1 MEYSPRAK
9 QILNVLMQKKEGI
22 TEQEIGD
29 SLNLSKRTVQ
39 RELKG
44 LETDLQQDHIELKRN
59 RGTGLYLEGKEENL
73 VNLKNQL
80 SNDKELDVTD
90 KEERRKYLL
99 FEMLKDRMPHKLYY
113 FAEQMGVSE
122 TTIAGDMEKLTPW
135 LEENHLAIIRKPG
148 YGVVLSGSE
157 KHYREALQRF
167 ISETVTTE
175 RLNSVLYQKSDAI
188 AKAVQDSTDEGTIYE
203 LLNGDVIQRV
213 LNVLN
218 GFDDKRL
225 RQLADNAYVALVMHI
240 TIAIQRIMEGEVLE
254 SDRRLELS
262 LQQDEDYGL
271 AQQIIL
277 QLEKEFNIIIPAVEL
292 DYILLHIRGSKL
304 KYSDTPEDMSGFTL
318 SDEEALDL
326 VDQMIDAFGTDY
338 VYELKC
344 DEVLIHGLLVHLQP
358 TLFRLKNDMHIYNPL
373 LEDIQKEYPDI
384 YERCK
389 AVGSLLEKKTG
400 FHINDAEI
408 GYLATH
414 FGAAMVR
421 ISKKKT
427 YSRKVSI
434 GIVCASG
441 FGIARL
447 MLTKLSNKLSDSAC
461 SLHAFGQEE
470 IGTDAASD
478 VDFYISSMDLSR
490 FGVDFVYVSPL
501 ITAKDLAQV
510 QCKVEEYA
518 HIPKSTANSDITHQ
532 LDAITSVSQTIK
544 SILHNYRL
552 MQFDEDITF
561 DQMLE
566 QISLHMTLNAKRAH
580 QLHLDLQN
588 REDLAS
594 QIIPELGI
602 GLLHCRTTS
611 VNEAAVA
618 TAVPFENDRFMNPYF
633 KGIAACVILLIPRD
647 DRTKINADLLGSI
660 SSSLASDES
669 FVSLVKQSD
678 EEAVRNRLAEILKN
692 HLSSYV
698 AHLG

>member
-1 MEYSPRAK
+1 
-9 QILNVLMQKKEGI
+9 
-22 TEQEIGD
+22 
-29 SLNLSKRTVQ
+29 
-39 RELKG
+39 
-44 LETDLQQDHIELKRN
+44 
-59 RGTGLYLEGKEENL
+59 
-73 VNLKNQL
+73 
-80 SNDKELDVTD
+80 
-90 KEERRKYLL
+90 
-99 FEMLKDRMPHKLYY
+99 
-113 FAEQMGVSE
+113 
-122 TTIAGDMEKLTPW
+122 
-135 LEENHLAIIRKPG
+135 
-148 YGVVLSGSE
+148 
-157 KHYREALQRF
+157 
-167 ISETVTTE
+167 
-175 RLNSVLYQKSDAI
+175 
-188 AKAVQDSTDEGTIYE
+188 
-203 LLNGDVIQRV
+203 
-213 LNVLN
+213 LN

-277 QLEKEFNIIIPAVEL
+277 RLEKEFNIMIPAVEL

-304 KYSDTPEDMSGFTL
+304 KYSDTPEDMSGFSI

-326 VDQMIDAFGTDY
+326 VDQMIDTFGTDY

-344 DEVLIHGLLVHLQP
+344 DELLIHGLLVHLQP

-373 LEDIQKEYPDI
+373 LEDIQNEYPDI

-447 MLTKLSNKLSDSAC
+447 MMTKLSNKLSDSAC

-470 IGTDAASD
+470 IGSDVSSD

-490 FGVDFVYVSPL
+490 LGVDFVYVSPL
-501 ITAKDLAQV
+501 ITAKDLAQI

-544 SILHNYRL
+544 SVLHNYRL
-552 MQFDEDITF
+552 MQFDEDISF

-566 QISLHMTLNAKRAH
+566 QISLHMTQNAKRAH
-580 QLHLDLQN
+580 QLHMDLQN

-602 GLLHCRTTS
+602 GLLHCRTTA

-618 TAVPFENDRFMNPYF
+618 TAVPIETGTFKDPYF
-633 KGIAACVILLIPRD
+633 KGIQACVILLIPKD

-660 SSSLASDES
+660 SSSLAEDES
-669 FVSLVKQSD
+669 FVALVKQTD
-678 EEAVRNRLAEILKN
+678 EEAVRDRLAEILKN

-698 AHLG
+698 AQLG